1 MAARIDLRASYPG
14 PILLG
19 LLGLVFVGL
28 TATPVGV
35 VGKLIFLAIG
45 VSIVT
50 LAIKVGRRR
59 LTVDENGVTA
69 KGTFGTQTILWN
81 ELDHYTF
88 WSMDQQMGY
97 AYGGAQA
104 GLAGVI
110 IIAIV
115 AAVWSSSRNRG
126 AANRRFGMGR
136 LTIVGNGRR
145 IAIDSR
151 FKGVVD
157 ALDSAFEEL
166 HTRLRA
172 SGRRDYAPFAL
183 ANGELHVKSKGMLA
197 LPDIEKIS
205 VSGGRLII
213 KKRGKRLAWS
223 KVHLKNIRNGMLF
236 IEELGEH
243 GLIVDA
249 KAGMFVPPTVLE
261 KLHAASARQ
270 AALPAARLVRRD

>member
-14 PILLG
+14 PIFLG

-28 TATPVGV
+28 VATPVGIV
-35 VGKLIFLAIG
+35 LELLFFAIGGSIVALAIM
-45 VSIVT
+45 
-50 LAIKVGRRR
+50 LGRRR

-69 KGTFGTQTILWN
+69 KGTFGTQMILWN

-115 AAVWSSSRNRG
+115 AAVMSSARNRG

-136 LTIVGNGRR
+136 LTLVGHGRR

-157 ALDSAFEEL
+157 ALDTAFEEL
-166 HTRLRA
+166 HARLRA

-183 ANGELHVKSKGMLA
+183 GNGELHEKSKGTLA
-197 LPDIEKIS
+197 LPDVEKIS
-205 VSGGRLII
+205 VSGGRLVV
-213 KKRGKRLAWS
+213 KKRGKRLAWT
-223 KVHLKNIRNGMLF
+223 KVHLKNVRNGMLL

-261 KLHAASARQ
+261 KLHAATARQ
-270 AALPAARLVRRD
+270 AALPAARVISRD